1 MIRAFLMLA
10 LATLGLMPSP
20 AQQVGE
26 AQEGQLLL
34 ADPFLLEAEGWYYVY
49 GTHAADGI
57 VVYRSKDLK
66 SWSDRCGNAKNALA
80 LHKDD
85 VWGDKMFWA
94 PEVYKVGDSYL
105 MTYSCEE
112 HICYAESTSP
122 MGPFVQ
128 RVHQPYLPQE
138 KGIDSS
144 IFIDDDGRAYMFWV
158 RFTNGNAIWVAEM
171 SDDLRHVKLET
182 ARHLLDA
189 AEGTWE
195 YQMGRVVEGPTVM
208 KLGHKY
214 YLTYSAN
221 DYRSQDYGVGLAVA
235 DNPMGPYE
243 RYEGNPILYRHM
255 GCYGTGHHAL
265 FRGRHRD
272 YIIYH
277 AHHSATR
284 IHQRQTLIAPF
295 IIKRA
300 KGKGRTDVHILSV
313 SSKLIIPMVAE
324 LGDDASRFP
333 LPKKRPFQRRLG
345 LTRY

>member
-1 MIRAFLMLA
+1 MIRAFLVLA
-10 LATLGLMPSP
+10 LAILGLMPS
-20 AQQVGE
+20 AARQVGE
-26 AQEGQLLL
+26 AVEGQLLL
-34 ADPFLLEAEGWYYVY
+34 ADPFLLKDGGWYYIY

-112 HICYAESTSP
+112 HICYAESSSP

-235 DNPMGPYE
+235 DNPMGPYK

-255 GCYGTGHHAL
+255 GRYGTGHHAL

-284 IHQRQTLIAPF
+284 IHQRQTLIAPL

-300 KGKGRTDVHILSV
+300 KGKGRTDVHTLSV
-313 SSKLIIPMVAE
+313 SSKLIIPMVTE
-324 LGDDASRFP
+324 
-333 LPKKRPFQRRLG
+333 
-345 LTRY
+345 

>member
-1 MIRAFLMLA
+1 MTRTLLILAFAMLGMMQA
-10 LATLGLMPSP
+10 S
-20 AQQVGE
+20 AQQTGE
-26 AQEGQLLL
+26 AKERQLLL
-34 ADPFLLEAEGWYYVY
+34 ADPFLLKDHGWYYIY

-57 VVYRSKDLK
+57 VVYRSRDLK
-66 SWSDRCGNAKNALA
+66 SWSGRCGNAKGGLA

-94 PEVYKVGDSYL
+94 PEVYKVGDRYV

-112 HICYAESTSP
+112 HICYAESSSP

-128 RVHQPYLPQE
+128 RVLQPYLPQE

-158 RFTNGNAIWVAEM
+158 RFTNGNAIWVAQM

-195 YQMGRVVEGPTVM
+195 HRMGRIAEGPTVM

-221 DYRSQDYGVGLAVA
+221 DYRSQDYAVGLAVA
-235 DNPMGPYE
+235 DSPMGPYE
-243 RYEGNPILYRHM
+243 RYEGNPILHRHM
-255 GCYGTGHHAL
+255 GYYGTGHHAL
-265 FRGRHRD
+265 FSDRRRH

-277 AHHSATR
+277 AHHSDTR
-284 IHQRQTLIAPF
+284 VHPRQTLIAPLF
-295 IIKRA
+295 IKRDR
-300 KGKGRTDVHILSV
+300 GRRRADAHPLSV

-324 LGDDASRFP
+324 
-333 LPKKRPFQRRLG
+333 
-345 LTRY
+345 

>member
-1 MIRAFLMLA
+1 MLA
-10 LATLGLMPSP
+10 LAILGLMPSP
-20 AQQVGE
+20 ARQVGE
-26 AQEGQLLL
+26 AVEGQLLL
-34 ADPFLLEAEGWYYVY
+34 ADPFLLKDGGWYYIY

-66 SWSDRCGNAKNALA
+66 SWSNRCGNAKNALA

-112 HICYAESTSP
+112 HICYAESSSP

-235 DNPMGPYE
+235 DNPMGPYK

-255 GCYGTGHHAL
+255 GRYGTGHHAL

-284 IHQRQTLIAPF
+284 IHQRQTLIAPL

-300 KGKGRTDVHILSV
+300 KGKGRTDVHTLSV
-313 SSKLIIPMVAE
+313 SSKLIIPMVTE
-324 LGDDASRFP
+324 
-333 LPKKRPFQRRLG
+333 
-345 LTRY
+345 

>member
-1 MIRAFLMLA
+1 MIRAFLVLA
-10 LATLGLMPSP
+10 LAILGLMPSP
-20 AQQVGE
+20 ARQVGE
-26 AQEGQLLL
+26 AVEGQLLL
-34 ADPFLLEAEGWYYVY
+34 ADPFLLKDGGWYYIY

-66 SWSDRCGNAKNALA
+66 SWSNRCGNAKNALA

-94 PEVYKVGDSYL
+94 PEVYKVGDRYL

-112 HICYAESTSP
+112 HICYAESSSP

-235 DNPMGPYE
+235 DNPMGPYK

-255 GCYGTGHHAL
+255 GRYGTGHHAL

-284 IHQRQTLIAPF
+284 IHQRQTLIAPL

-300 KGKGRTDVHILSV
+300 KGKGRTDVHTLSV

>member
-1 MIRAFLMLA
+1 MIRAILVLTFA
-10 LATLGLMPSP
+10 LYGLMHTS

-26 AQEGQLLL
+26 AHEGQLLL
-34 ADPFLLEAEGWYYVY
+34 ADPFLLEDDGWYYIY

-57 VVYRSKDLK
+57 VVYRSRDLK
-66 SWSDRCGNAKNALA
+66 SWSGRCGNARERLA
-80 LHKDD
+80 LHRDD

-112 HICYAESTSP
+112 HICYAESASP

-171 SDDLRHVKLET
+171 SDDLHHVKLET

-189 AEGTWE
+189 QEGTWE
-195 YQMGRVVEGPTVM
+195 HLMGRVVEGPTVM

-243 RYEGNPILYRHM
+243 RYEGNPILHRHM
-255 GCYGTGHHAL
+255 GYYGTGHHAL
-265 FRGRHRD
+265 FRHRHRS

-284 IHQRQTLIAPF
+284 IHQRQTLIAPL
-295 IIKRA
+295 IISRT
-300 KGKGRTDVHILSV
+300 KGKSRADAHPLSV

-324 LGDDASRFP
+324 
-333 LPKKRPFQRRLG
+333 
-345 LTRY
+345 